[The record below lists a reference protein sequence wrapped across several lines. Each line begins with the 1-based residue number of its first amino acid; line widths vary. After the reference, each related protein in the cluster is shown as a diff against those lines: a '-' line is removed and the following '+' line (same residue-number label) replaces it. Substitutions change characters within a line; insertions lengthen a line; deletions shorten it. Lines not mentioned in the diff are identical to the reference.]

1 MTTDHESTAPH
12 RTIYRLLRRV
22 ACGTTAA
29 AIATP
34 LLLGCTTTEATTSP
48 PPSATAVASATA
60 EPAVDGVIP
69 VPVSAV
75 RAPAGLRPGAS
86 VKILGVTEAAVDG
99 MGVVGHVVAIRPH
112 GDQLTIDLTPAN
124 SHLLIG
130 TETATALANP
140 PHPLTVIQLEAPE
153 GDQ

>member
-1 MTTDHESTAPH
+1 M
-12 RTIYRLLRRV
+12 
-22 ACGTTAA
+22 
-29 AIATP
+29 
-34 LLLGCTTTEATTSP
+34 
-48 PPSATAVASATA
+48 
-60 EPAVDGVIP
+60 
-69 VPVSAV
+69 
-75 RAPAGLRPGAS
+75 
-86 VKILGVTEAAVDG
+86 KILGVTEAAVDG
-99 MGVVGHVVAIRPH
+99 MEVVGHVVAIRPH